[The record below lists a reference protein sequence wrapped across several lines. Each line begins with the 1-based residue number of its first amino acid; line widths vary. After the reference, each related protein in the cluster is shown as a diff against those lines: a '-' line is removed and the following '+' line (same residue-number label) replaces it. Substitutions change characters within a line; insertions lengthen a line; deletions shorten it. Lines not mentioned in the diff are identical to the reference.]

1 MSMYLL
7 DSNTLI
13 YSFKGQGR
21 VREKLMAHS
30 AKDVFLCT
38 PVIWE
43 ILSGT
48 LKSERPQG
56 QLDSLR
62 LLQQR
67 YAMLDF
73 DATAMREAA
82 SVRATLEL
90 AGQPIG
96 TVDTLIAG
104 IALANKLTLVTH
116 NTREFSR
123 VPGLSIDDWYE

>member
-1 MSMYLL
+1 MPMYLL

-73 DATAMREAA
+73 DATAMCEAA

-116 NTREFSR
+116 NTREFNR

>member
-1 MSMYLL
+1 MPTYLL

-13 YSFKGQGR
+13 YSFKNIGR
-21 VREKLMAHS
+21 VRERLLAQS
-30 AKDVFLCT
+30 ANDVVLCT

-56 QLDSLR
+56 QLESLK
-62 LLQQR
+62 LIQQR

-73 DATAMREAA
+73 DAAAMREAA
-82 SVRATLEL
+82 NVRATLEK
-90 AGQPIG
+90 AGRPIG
-96 TVDTLIAG
+96 TIDTLIAG

-116 NTREFSR
+116 NTSEFSR
-123 VPGLSIDDWYE
+123 VPGLQVEDWYA

>member
-1 MSMYLL
+1 MPMYLL

-73 DATAMREAA
+73 DAQAMREAA

-116 NTREFSR
+116 NTREFNR

>member
-1 MSMYLL
+1 MPKYLL

-13 YSFKGQGR
+13 YSFKNIGR
-21 VREKLMAHS
+21 VRERLLAQS
-30 AKDVFLCT
+30 ANDVVLCT

-56 QLDSLR
+56 QLESLK
-62 LLQQR
+62 LIQQR

-73 DATAMREAA
+73 DAASMREAA
-82 SVRATLEL
+82 NVRATLEK

-96 TVDTLIAG
+96 TIDTLIAG
-104 IALANKLTLVTH
+104 IALAHKLTVVTH
-116 NTREFSR
+116 NTSEFSR
-123 VPGLSIDDWYE
+123 VPGLQVEDWYA

>member
-1 MSMYLL
+1 MPMYLL

-21 VREKLMAHS
+21 VRERLMARS
-30 AKDVFLCT
+30 EKDVFLCT

-48 LKSERPQG
+48 LKSEGPKG
-56 QLDSLR
+56 QLESLR

-67 YAMLDF
+67 YAMFDF
-73 DATAMREAA
+73 DAAAMREAA
-82 SVRATLEL
+82 NVRATLER

-104 IALANKLTLVTH
+104 IALANQLAVVTR

-123 VPGLSIDDWYE
+123 VPGLQMEDWYA